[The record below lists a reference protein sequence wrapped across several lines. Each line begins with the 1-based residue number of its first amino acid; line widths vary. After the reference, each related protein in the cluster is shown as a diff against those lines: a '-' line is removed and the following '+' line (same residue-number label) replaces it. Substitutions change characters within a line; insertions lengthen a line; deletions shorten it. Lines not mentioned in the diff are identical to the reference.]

1 MDTLF
6 RTELPEAPE
15 QPRHVAVTRY
25 VTPLREGGSLPAL
38 AEADDGF
45 RYVVKFRGAGHGTRA
60 LIAEF
65 IGLQVARL
73 VGLRVPEGVFID
85 VGEEFGRTEP
95 DEEIQDLL
103 RASRG
108 TNFGLHFL
116 DGAMAWDVSSNSTD
130 TLTASTI
137 VWLDAF
143 LTNVDRSAL
152 NTNMLL
158 WRGELWL
165 IDFGASL
172 LFQHNIDSWQRAALS
187 PFTYIERHALLR
199 DADFLPEI
207 DRIMHQSIS
216 PDHLR
221 AIVDMIPDDWLR
233 FDLPDDASPEEAASR
248 VAELRHIYSQYLID
262 RLSNSKIF
270 VDHAINTRR
279 EKFAL

>member
-116 DGAMAWDVSSNSTD
+116 DGAMAWDVSSNRTD

-158 WRGELWL
+158 WRGEL
-165 IDFGASL
+165 
-172 LFQHNIDSWQRAALS
+172 
-187 PFTYIERHALLR
+187 
-199 DADFLPEI
+199 
-207 DRIMHQSIS
+207 
-216 PDHLR
+216 
-221 AIVDMIPDDWLR
+221 
-233 FDLPDDASPEEAASR
+233 
-248 VAELRHIYSQYLID
+248 
-262 RLSNSKIF
+262 
-270 VDHAINTRR
+270 
-279 EKFAL
+279 

>member
-1 MDTLF
+1 MWVG
-6 RTELPEAPE
+6 
-15 QPRHVAVTRY
+15 VAVNSSEHWSSST
-25 VTPLREGGSLPAL
+25 
-38 AEADDGF
+38 
-45 RYVVKFRGAGHGTRA
+45 
-60 LIAEF
+60 
-65 IGLQVARL
+65 
-73 VGLRVPEGVFID
+73 
-85 VGEEFGRTEP
+85 
-95 DEEIQDLL
+95 LL
-103 RASRG
+103 R
-108 TNFGLHFL
+108 NL
-116 DGAMAWDVSSNSTD
+116 
-130 TLTASTI
+130 
-137 VWLDAF
+137 
-143 LTNVDRSAL
+143 
-152 NTNMLL
+152 
-158 WRGELWL
+158 L
-165 IDFGASL
+165 IDKLGYPWSL

-248 VAELRHIYSQYLID
+248 VAELRHFYSQYLID